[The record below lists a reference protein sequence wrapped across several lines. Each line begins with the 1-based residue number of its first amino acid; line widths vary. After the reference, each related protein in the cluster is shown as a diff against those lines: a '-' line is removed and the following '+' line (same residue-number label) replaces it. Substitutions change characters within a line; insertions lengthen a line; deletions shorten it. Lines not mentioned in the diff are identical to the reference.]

1 MASKTISVILGY
13 VDRFTSPLK
22 KSAKQIKETNQSIKD
37 STEKIKQLKQQILS
51 KADIAKLATKEEKA
65 SARAANAGLREQ
77 IANER
82 ELKREREES
91 LRVQTKQYKLQE
103 QQAAKSRMARVK
115 ASETAKS
122 YVAAAAKALLLRDAV
137 NMVVDGV
144 KTGFTA
150 GAELETLRANIE
162 TVTKSAERASEVMKY
177 AVNMANFSAFDN
189 AELIES
195 AAMLET
201 YGLKTE
207 KYLRSIGDAAAI
219 NKRDVADMAKAFGKA
234 AVSGQFD
241 SLADIGITRDTLNQ
255 YAQSKGIK
263 LFSGTKILDKDVFA
277 DTLAEFMDSR
287 YAGGMKKQASTL
299 TGMWSTVKG
308 IATNTIT
315 NIIGVSNDGSIKIG
329 GAMDRIREKVQG
341 VMSKMEQWEQDG
353 TMKRIADRASEVFGW
368 MLDAGEKLIDTIT
381 ILGKS
386 EAIKG
391 LLNIAGVL
399 LRALGPILDVVNTIL
414 KIILTINELSPWN
427 AVPNFLKNGISD
439 GDWSFNNPKE
449 VIDKY
454 WSNAP
459 IPSYAGGT
467 SRHPGG
473 LARINERGGEIVDLP
488 NGTRVIPAQQTRN
501 ILRGGNTIQI
511 FISGAQRSDEEL
523 AEIVAERVLEA
534 VENT

>member
-65 SARAANAGLREQ
+65 AARAANAGLKEQ

-177 AVNMANFSAFDN
+177 AINMANFSAFDN
-189 AELIES
+189 NEMLG
-195 AAMLET
+195 AASMLET

-234 AVSGQFD
+234 AVGGQFD
-241 SLADIGITRDTLNQ
+241 TLADIGITRDTLNQ
-255 YAQSKGIK
+255 YAKSKGIK
-263 LFSGTKILDKDVFA
+263 LFRGSEIIDKEVLA

-299 TGMWSTVKG
+299 TGMWSTVRG
-308 IATNTIT
+308 IATNTMA

-386 EAIKG
+386 ESLKTLVNVSG
-391 LLNIAGVL
+391 ELLHALAPL
-399 LRALGPILDVVNTIL
+399 LELVNGIL
-414 KIILTINELSPWN
+414 KIILFINDIGAASGGDIGKGL
-427 AVPNFLKNGISD
+427 FQ
-439 GDWSFNNPKE
+439 GDWSMSGVKNTWN
-449 VIDKY
+449 KY
-454 WSNAP
+454 FGENS

-501 ILRGGNTIQI
+501 ILRGGHTIQI